1 MHPSTLAHAN
11 GFRLGQMGYAVSR
24 FDSLIH
30 ACSLHGRYV

>member
-11 GFRLGQMGYAVSR
+11 GFRLGQMGYAVSGG
-24 FDSLIH
+24 SLIH